1 MRRGF
6 VAGVV
11 LGAILSV
18 GLGVTLAILPTTPT
32 WALWRIKVAADDED
46 VRALGEMVDLTA
58 VAQRALADLTSD
70 DAEKRG
76 LDLGRFAV
84 ALLSGGKVSTVFND
98 PERPI
103 RVTAGDVL
111 EAWWGMRRDGDL
123 AYVTLPAGDRPIDL
137 VLGRGADLRW
147 RIVGVTP
154 LDALIRVELPQSDAR
169 AGHARR

>member
-6 VAGVV
+6 VAGAV

-18 GLGVTLAILPTTPT
+18 GLGVTLAVLPTTPT

-58 VAQRALADLTSD
+58 VAQRALAELASD
-70 DAEKRG
+70 DAEERG
-76 LDLGRFAV
+76 LDLGRLAV
-84 ALLSGGKVSTVFND
+84 AVLSGGKVVTVFND

-123 AYVTLPAGDRPIDL
+123 AYVTLPAGERPIDL

-154 LDALIRVELPQSDAR
+154 LDALIRVEMPRSEAR
-169 AGHARR
+169 ARR